1 MKTSILFVSVVLLS
15 AAGAVIYTKSHTQKK
30 SVVELHLCTWS
41 NYIDPEVY
49 RIYEQET
56 GVHIIEELMD
66 SNEALENKLQVG
78 NTGYDVIV
86 PSDYSIQKFARKG
99 LLSTIDLK
107 NIPNV
112 KNLSPMFQTPYYDQA
127 HQYSIP
133 YLWGTS
139 GIGFNRKLVKET
151 PTGWSS
157 LFSDDS
163 MLAFK
168 GKIAMLNDPRE
179 TIGAALKF
187 NGFSVNSRDAKQILV
202 AKELL
207 KKQKPF
213 IGRYDSETSGQFLLS
228 GDLAVAHGWSGDI
241 LKYVKQDPTNLGFI
255 IPKEGGVV
263 FADNLAIPSDVK
275 GERKVAAEQ
284 FINFLLRDDINAKI
298 VNYVQYPSSVET
310 AKALI
315 HEEIRNNP
323 NIYPSEEVLAKL
335 EWLQDL
341 GDDVSAQFEGAW
353 TEVKG
358 E

>member
-1 MKTSILFVSVVLLS
+1 MKTKVLFVSVVLLS
-15 AAGAVIYTKSHTQKK
+15 VAGAFIYLKKQPQKK

-56 GVHIIEELMD
+56 GVHIIEDLMD
-66 SNEALENKLQVG
+66 SNEALENKLHMG
-78 NTGYDVIV
+78 GSGYDVIV

-99 LLSTIDLK
+99 LLATIDLK
-107 NIPNV
+107 NIPNA
-112 KNLSPMFQTPYYDQA
+112 KNLSPMFQSPYYDPD
-127 HQYSIP
+127 HQFSIP

-139 GIGFNRKLVKET
+139 GIGFNRKLVSET

-157 LFSDDS
+157 LFSDES
-163 MLAFK
+163 MQAFK
-168 GKIAMLNDPRE
+168 GKISMLNDPRE
-179 TIGAALKF
+179 AIGAALKHS
-187 NGFSVNSRDAKQILV
+187 GFSVNSRDPEQILI

-241 LKYVKQDPTNLGFI
+241 LKYVKQDPENLGFI

-263 FADNLAIPSDVK
+263 FADNLAIPSDVR
-275 GERKVAAEQ
+275 GERKLAAEH
-284 FINFLLRDDINAKI
+284 FINFLLRDDINARI
-298 VNYVQYPSSVET
+298 VNYVQYPSSIET

-315 HEEIRNNP
+315 QDDIRNNP
-323 NIYPSEEVLAKL
+323 NIYPSEEVLSKL

-341 GDDVSAQFEGAW
+341 GDETSSQFEDAW
-353 TEVKG
+353 TEIKG
-358 E
+358 Q